1 MVNAKEFRI
10 GNVVLDKF
18 GKTII
23 IESINESGMNLRG
36 GDGNG
41 VYPDF
46 GFEEIFK
53 IPLTEEILL
62 KCGFEL
68 FSSGSYCKNLITDND
83 AYLAFDLKYNNGFCW
98 LNIRYG
104 KVENTTKISCFYVH
118 QLQNL
123 YFALTNEEL
132 IVNL

>member
-1 MVNAKEFRI
+1 MANAKEFRI

-23 IESINESGMNLRG
+23 IESINESGINLMA

-46 GFEEIFK
+46 EFEEIFK

-62 KCGFEL
+62 KCGFKAESNYDN
-68 FSSGSYCKNLITDND
+68 FIFNKIEISSCIRVISTNERKSFWLVG
-83 AYLAFDLKYNNGFCW
+83 KYEIPIEF
-98 LNIRYG
+98 L
-104 KVENTTKISCFYVH
+104 H

-132 IVNL
+132 ILNL